1 MFRRTK
7 ASLLS
12 MMAWTFFAAAT
23 LLPTTASAAGYGVS
37 SADAL
42 AIALVSSGSL
52 LVLLGMCGSLFLSQ
66 REQLSV
72 PEYPAPLHVPE
83 LENISAVRPPNCE
96 SVSMSR
102 RGRMAMEFG
111 WPRVRLGLASQAA
124 RANVAPHRG
133 CCPQTTIA
141 HRHGPARRMN
151 RSAWL
156 RRQPSDLSG
165 FLPRIFV
172 S

>member
-83 LENISAVRPPNCE
+83 LENISAVRPPNLR
-96 SVSMSR
+96 VSFHVPEGPDGYGIRLATRQARPGIAGGAGER
-102 RGRMAMEFG
+102 RAAPRLLPPDNNRTPAWTSATHEPQRLAEMAAE
-111 WPRVRLGLASQAA
+111 
-124 RANVAPHRG
+124 
-133 CCPQTTIA
+133 
-141 HRHGPARRMN
+141 
-151 RSAWL
+151 
-156 RRQPSDLSG
+156 
-165 FLPRIFV
+165 
-172 S
+172 